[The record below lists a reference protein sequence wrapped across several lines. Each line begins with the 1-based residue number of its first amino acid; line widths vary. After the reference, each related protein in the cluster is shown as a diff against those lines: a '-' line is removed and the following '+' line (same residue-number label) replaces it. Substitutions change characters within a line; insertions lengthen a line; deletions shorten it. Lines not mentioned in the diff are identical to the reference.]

1 LPQKLAVK
9 PHPDGYRLTDQIGF
23 LLRKAHQRHTAIF
36 AARMADDL
44 TPMQWATLARVH
56 ETGPCSQNQLG
67 RDTAMDV
74 ATIKGVVDRLVRR
87 GLIDAKA
94 DPTDARRL
102 VITLT
107 PLGQARVAAL
117 TATAAAITAE
127 TLAPLSAGEQATL
140 ADLLARIG

>member
-1 LPQKLAVK
+1 
-9 PHPDGYRLTDQIGF
+9 
-23 LLRKAHQRHTAIF
+23 
-36 AARMADDL
+36 MADDL
-44 TPMQWATLARVH
+44 TPMQWAALARVH

-87 GLIDAKA
+87 GLIDVKA

-107 PLGQARVAAL
+107 PLGQERVAVL
-117 TATAAAITAE
+117 TATAAAITAD